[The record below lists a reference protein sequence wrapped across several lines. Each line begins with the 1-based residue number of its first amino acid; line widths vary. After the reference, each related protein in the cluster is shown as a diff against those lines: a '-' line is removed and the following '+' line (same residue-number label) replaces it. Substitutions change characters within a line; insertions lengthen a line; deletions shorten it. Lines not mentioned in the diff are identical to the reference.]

1 MEEREN
7 PVISI
12 RNLTKIFGKNPK
24 KSLKYV
30 EAGLSREEIQK
41 KTGNTLGINKVNLD
55 INRGEIFVI
64 MGLSGSG
71 KSTLIRCLNLL
82 NRPTS
87 GEILIDG
94 EDIVKYDKNQLR
106 ALRQNKLSM
115 VFQNFGLFNHRSVID
130 NVEFGLEIKGVP
142 KEERFMTAKKTLE
155 SVGLKGWEDHR
166 ISQLSGGMKQ
176 RVGLARALANDPE
189 ILLMDEPFSALDPLI
204 RTDMHDELLNIQSE
218 IQKTIVFITHDVN
231 EAFKLGDRIAVL
243 KDGEM
248 IQCGTPEEIIESP
261 VNDYIERFIKGID
274 RSKVFTSA
282 NVMRKAKVKLN
293 QFTAAKIALEEMN
306 EEGVDYGYVVDK
318 DRKFLGL
325 ITVDDCILAKK
336 NAEKITNY
344 IDKEIEAVR
353 DDAFLADILPVATK
367 AQYPIPVVSD
377 KQKLVG
383 VIPRSA
389 ILKALA

>member
-1 MEEREN
+1 MEERKE
-7 PVISI
+7 PVIRI
-12 RNLTKIFGKNPK
+12 NNLTKIFGKNPK
-24 KSLKYV
+24 KALKYV
-30 EAGLSREEIQK
+30 DAGLSREEIQK
-41 KTGNTLGINKVNLD
+41 KTGNTVGINNVNLE
-55 INRGEIFVI
+55 INQGEIFVI

-94 EDIVKYDKNQLR
+94 EDIVKYDKKQLR
-106 ALRQNKLSM
+106 GMRQNKLSM
-115 VFQNFGLFNHRSVID
+115 VFQNFGLFNHRSVIE

-142 KEERFMTAKKTLE
+142 KAERYMDAKRTLE
-155 SVGLKGWEDHR
+155 SVGLAGWEDHR

-243 KDGEM
+243 KDGVM

-274 RSKVFTSA
+274 RSKVFTSS
-282 NVMRKAKVKLN
+282 NVMRKAKVKLSMN
-293 QFTAAKIALEEMN
+293 TSGRIALDEMN
-306 EEGVDYGYVVDK
+306 AEGVDYGYVVDK
-318 DRKFLGL
+318 ERKYNGM
-325 ITVDDCILAKK
+325 ITVDDCILAQK
-336 NAEKITNY
+336 NSNKISDYVNKD
-344 IDKEIEAVR
+344 IQAVHE
-353 DDAFLADILPVATK
+353 DAFIADILPIATQ
-367 AQYPIPVVSD
+367 AQYPIPVVND
-377 KQKLVG
+377 KQRLVG

>member
-1 MEEREN
+1 ME
-7 PVISI
+7 PVI
-12 RNLTKIFGKNPK
+12 RVNNLTKIFGKNPK
-24 KSLKYV
+24 KAMKYV
-30 EAGLSREEIQK
+30 DAELNREEIKK
-41 KTGNTLGINKVNLD
+41 KTGCTVGINRVSLE
-55 INRGEIFVI
+55 IYPGEIFVI

-71 KSTLIRCLNLL
+71 KSTMIRCFNMLNK
-82 NRPTS
+82 PTA
-87 GEILIDG
+87 GEIFIDN
-94 EDIVKYDKNQLR
+94 ENILEYDKRQLR
-106 ALRQNKLSM
+106 SLRQNKLSM
-115 VFQNFGLFNHRSVID
+115 VFQNFGLFNHRSVIG

-142 KEERFMTAKKTLE
+142 KEERYIKAKKTLG
-155 SVGLKGWEDHR
+155 SVGLEGWEDHR

-261 VNDYIERFIKGID
+261 ANDYIERFIKGID

-282 NVMRKAKVKLN
+282 NIMRKAKVKLSEN
-293 QFTAAKIALEEMN
+293 TSGRIALDEMN
-306 EEGVDYGYVVDK
+306 TEGVDYGYVVNK
-318 DRKFLGL
+318 ERKYLG
-325 ITVDDCILAKK
+325 IVSVDDCIVAQKSSKK
-336 NAEKITNY
+336 I
-344 IDKEIEAVR
+344 KEFINTEIKAVHE
-353 DDAFLADILPVATK
+353 DEIIADILAIATK
-367 AQYPIPVVSD
+367 AQYPIPVIND
-377 KQKLVG
+377 KQRLIG

-389 ILKALA
+389 ILKVLS